1 MSRQH
6 SNSPEPTTPILGD
19 VFGPEFHYVHDRNC
33 SCTCTSRVSPF
44 SLCTLDVHLS
54 ESALQTIE
62 EELRNPG
69 TILPVIITPT
79 LPRAPQSLP
88 RLSEEPL
95 SPNPTVVRD
104 ERGWF
109 IPETEVDTERY
120 LETRED
126 PNNNE
131 HLL

>member
-19 VFGPEFHYVHDRNC
+19 VFGPEFRNVHDRNR
-33 SCTCTSRVSPF
+33 SRARTSRVSPF
-44 SLCTLDVHLS
+44 SQCASDAHLS

-62 EELRNPG
+62 EEIRHPG

-79 LPRAPQSLP
+79 LPRAPQFIP
-88 RLSEEPL
+88 RHPEEPP
-95 SPNPTVVRD
+95 SPNTTILRD
-104 ERGWF
+104 EAGWF
-109 IPETEVDTERY
+109 VTEPEVDMERY
-120 LETRED
+120 SETQED
-126 PNNNE
+126 PNDNK